1 MLQRTA
7 KSCGPDAPTLA
18 SSSRSC
24 VGPTGLRQN
33 LSADDG
39 GKTARSPGRARRK
52 PLKPLRAGMPGDSG
66 VLVVTRVRSTT
77 TIAHETAGA
86 LGIRHS
92 PRPLRGERFINGSG
106 AWRGEVAKPYPKLG
120 VPSLRAQ
127 RSNPEAVIPGWS
139 AGPDLRCAIAH
150 RGISRF
156 RVRCGARH
164 RAALCADPLASP
176 RNDDGSL
183 TYTAWNP

>member
-1 MLQRTA
+1 MIQELFGQT
-7 KSCGPDAPTLA
+7 
-18 SSSRSC
+18 
-24 VGPTGLRQN
+24 LRQN

-106 AWRGEVAKPYPKLG
+106 AWRGEVANVRLELG
-120 VPSLRAQ
+120 QRHCE
-127 RSNPEAVIPGWS
+127 RSNPGSVIPGWS
-139 AGPDLRCAIAH
+139 AGPDPKSRDSGFDASH
-150 RGISRF
+150 RPGMTESGL
-156 RVRCGARH
+156 VRGACH
-164 RAALCADPLASP
+164 RARIRATRWLAMTVSGRWHSAYP
-176 RNDDGSL
+176 VAEYDDGSL
-183 TYTAWNP
+183 TCTAWNP